1 MHGEAANDL
10 DTMREEFVEFLKNI
24 NNVYNITLKFLPP
37 NTTAHLQPCDQGNIC
52 NFKVQYLK
60 LYLQIR
66 VKAYD
71 NFNE

>member
-52 NFKVQYLK
+52 NFKLFI
-60 LYLQIR
+60 LGTIP
-66 VKAYD
+66 KAIFT
-71 NFNE
+71 NSS